1 MRTTL
6 DMEEALL
13 RKAKKRAAEQGS
25 TLTRLLEEA
34 LREYLGPRPSASR
47 GYKLKILTRKSGVRS
62 GVDLSDR
69 DALYSRM
76 ENEK

>member
-1 MRTTL
+1 M
-6 DMEEALL
+6 DDALL
-13 RKAKKRAAEQGS
+13 RRARQWAAKHGS
-25 TLTRLLEEA
+25 TLTRVLEDA
-34 LREYLGPRPSASR
+34 LREYLGPRPSTSKS
-47 GYKLKILTRKSGVRS
+47 YNLKLLTRKAAVLP